1 MIGAPMV
8 QKFPNLNVPLL
19 DVMKPGLMKC
29 IKSHF
34 DLMMMK
40 HEMSKMDY
48 GDISGNEFRDDEPEL
63 NNQLVFV
70 EDAEESSG
78 ELMELLNR
86 YE

>member
-1 MIGAPMV
+1 
-8 QKFPNLNVPLL
+8 
-19 DVMKPGLMKC
+19 
-29 IKSHF
+29 
-34 DLMMMK
+34 MK